1 MRAGVSGDRDL
12 YEDDVPAEWKQFTP
26 INAEWFNENISGIG
40 SPEGAQVGPSN
51 VDHPVVAAWPT
62 VG

>member
-1 MRAGVSGDRDL
+1 M
-12 YEDDVPAEWKQFTP
+12 PAEWKQFTP
-26 INAEWFNENISGIG
+26 INAEWFNDNVSGVG
-40 SPEGAQVGPSN
+40 SPGGAAQVGPSN